1 MSVDS
6 IQSRAISVKR
16 LALVWMSAAWI
27 IAGPGVHAQTASSC
41 AVAEFRRI
49 GLTVANPTERT
60 DAAKA
65 WLVSR
70 GPSCDINQ
78 LNLLQSN
85 LAGWLGSALTGE
97 ITVMVEG
104 LQEAKLSKDPAKL
117 QELFNPAVKTFEPSV
132 EVTTNPRPRPPVVN
146 ANPSPGAVVGGVVG
160 MPPPVLM
167 VPPPGSAPAQGPAPE
182 LTDQGAQKVRIPK

>member
-6 IQSRAISVKR
+6 IQSRAISVRR
-16 LALVWMSAAWI
+16 LALVWMSAAWV

-41 AVAEFRRI
+41 PLAEFRRI
-49 GLTVANPTERT
+49 ALTVANPTERT
-60 DAAKA
+60 EAAKA
-65 WLVSR
+65 WLTGR
-70 GPSCDINQ
+70 GQSCDINQ

-117 QELFNPAVKTFEPSV
+117 QELFNPAVKTFEPSL

-146 ANPSPGAVVGGVVG
+146 ANPSPAAVVG